1 MGALRN
7 PTAGPFPRW
16 QRLPWF
22 RSLKAMADSPRGD
35 LLLLDND
42 SKIVELLSWFLDN
55 QGFTV
60 RVAASF
66 AEARERLAE
75 RQPAL
80 LISDVDLG
88 IESAVTELPKLS
100 AEGILPPTLVVSG
113 FLDET
118 VRQALFSVPEVLD
131 SLPKPFEFPDLEAR
145 VVACLSGGGRGEAV
159 PALEPAVE
167 ADVVLEPAAAPTAA
181 PTAGPTAGPEP
192 AALPVT
198 SPPSGAVA
206 DPVADDGD
214 DDWIEISPGG

>member
-1 MGALRN
+1 MDDS
-7 PTAGPFPRW
+7 TA
-16 QRLPWF
+16 
-22 RSLKAMADSPRGD
+22 SAPRGD

-42 SKIVELLSWFLDN
+42 SKIVELLSWFLGN

-75 RQPAL
+75 RVPAL

-88 IESAVTELPKLS
+88 LESAVTELPKLS

-113 FLDET
+113 FLDES

-131 SLPKPFEFPDLEAR
+131 SLPKPFEFTDLEAR
-145 VVACLSGGGRGEAV
+145 VIACLSGQRRAG
-159 PALEPAVE
+159 P
-167 ADVVLEPAAAPTAA
+167 DPAAKFASEPTSEPIAEAA
-181 PTAGPTAGPEP
+181 PEP
-192 AALPVT
+192 PPVK
-198 SPPSGAVA
+198 VE
-206 DPVADDGD
+206 DEDDD